1 MSKRYYPLFF
11 DLEGKG
17 VLVVGGGEVA
27 RRKVE
32 TLLDYNARISIVS
45 RDLDGT
51 IKGWVDEGKVRYLGS
66 EFRDEFLR
74 DMWVVIAATNDK
86 GLNHRVSESARKKG
100 LLVNAVDQPEDCN
113 FIVPSIIHR
122 GDLVIAV
129 STSGKSPALAK
140 KIRRELEDRFGE
152 EYALFL
158 IFMGRLRKEI
168 LARGHSQKE
177 NQVLFQEVVDSPLLD
192 ALAASDRKRIHTILR
207 EILPGDLPLAP
218 LLEDPAKS

>member
-32 TLLDYNARISIVS
+32 TLLDYDACISIVS

-51 IKGWVDEGKVRYLGS
+51 IKGWVDHGKVRYLGS

-86 GLNHRVSESARKKG
+86 KLNHRVSESARKKG

-140 KIRRELEDRFGE
+140 KIRRELEDQFGE
-152 EYALFL
+152 EYARFL

-177 NQVLFQEVVDSPLLD
+177 NQVLFQAVVDSPLLD

-207 EILPGDLPLAP
+207 EILPGDLPLAS
-218 LLEDPAKS
+218 LLEDPA